1 MKIKYKHIKDPE
13 IEKICDSEQ
22 HLLFCENFRRSF
34 GFDCGETHEH
44 HDKWLLEKF
53 KKDKEKG
60 IILSYEVIEE

>member
-34 GFDCGETHEH
+34 GFDCDLRKT
-44 HDKWLLEKF
+44 KR
-53 KKDKEKG
+53 KESSFPMK
-60 IILSYEVIEE
+60 